1 MEHAWDVK
9 HLIKTIVSSATYRQR
24 SSVTS
29 NHLLQDPENHLFSR
43 SPRYRLSAEMLRDN
57 ALAVSGLLVSSIGGP
72 PTHPYELEV
81 SFKPLEHKKGE
92 ELYRRSLYTFWK
104 RTAPA
109 PVMMALD
116 ASKRDV
122 CSVKRERTSSPLQAL
137 ILLNSPQFVEAARIL
152 AEDMLH
158 KHGNN
163 QDGLIAELF
172 RTMTSRF
179 PTVEEKQV
187 LSELFRE
194 QQAYFEEY
202 PDRAE
207 LFLST
212 GDTIRDMALETDRLA
227 AISIVTLTLMNF
239 DECIIKR

>member
-1 MEHAWDVK
+1 
-9 HLIKTIVSSATYRQR
+9 
-24 SSVTS
+24 
-29 NHLLQDPENHLFSR
+29 
-43 SPRYRLSAEMLRDN
+43 
-57 ALAVSGLLVSSIGGP
+57 
-72 PTHPYELEV
+72 
-81 SFKPLEHKKGE
+81 
-92 ELYRRSLYTFWK
+92 
-104 RTAPA
+104 
-109 PVMMALD
+109 MMALD